1 MPRAQEAGPAS
12 LDLAERAEL
21 ALNALTRNVD
31 PALRFTPYFDC
42 RLQLDPPVLS
52 HHTYWDHCD
61 GAGRA
66 VDALVLA
73 RDMTGCDLRNEIDV
87 HLKELVSSY
96 QGEQGLCWIPEP
108 DFPPR
113 ATRRPRPPV
122 AEFWGQR
129 ACLMAFVTCYQQSTD
144 AAERAGLRRRIDAL
158 IHGLAS
164 IAVRR
169 DGYCYYPVAAR
180 DRPTDADELFYR
192 RDGWDG
198 DAEPIGTGAMCAA
211 APILRPIVQ
220 YLTTGARND
229 EAVTLC
235 DGIARY
241 VVERAGDFAEDG
253 SFRGHFHSRVATAA
267 GVLQWG
273 RFSGQPDLV
282 RWAQAVYRF
291 AGTIGTRFG
300 WFPEF
305 VGLHACETCG
315 ITDMIDVA
323 ILLAR
328 SGRHEFWGDA
338 ERFGRNHLLE
348 SQFIDAAWERQVPKR
363 TSSEAADFIAACPP
377 PQLKRAGVRDVL
389 PGAFSGGSAPNGVVD
404 TRRGHWWMGCCNA
417 HGVHGLFLLWHHA
430 VRATRTAVR
439 VNMLFDRSTPWADVR
454 SHIPTEGTVEVVM
467 RQGGSLSVR
476 TPDDV
481 ASDEVAVE
489 APGRWSWN
497 DGYVHVGGL
506 APGQVVTVRFPL
518 REHDEHV
525 GVLEDEYLVSWRGD
539 TVMAIDPPGRVG
551 PLYRRHATPEEAGER
566 YPRDASRRASR
577 LPRASRIEW

>member
-1 MPRAQEAGPAS
+1 M
-12 LDLAERAEL
+12 
-21 ALNALTRNVD
+21 
-31 PALRFTPYFDC
+31 
-42 RLQLDPPVLS
+42 
-52 HHTYWDHCD
+52 
-61 GAGRA
+61 
-66 VDALVLA
+66 
-73 RDMTGCDLRNEIDV
+73 
-87 HLKELVSSY
+87 
-96 QGEQGLCWIPEP
+96 
-108 DFPPR
+108 
-113 ATRRPRPPV
+113 
-122 AEFWGQR
+122 
-129 ACLMAFVTCYQQSTD
+129 
-144 AAERAGLRRRIDAL
+144 
-158 IHGLAS
+158 
-164 IAVRR
+164 
-169 DGYCYYPVAAR
+169 
-180 DRPTDADELFYR
+180 
-192 RDGWDG
+192 
-198 DAEPIGTGAMCAA
+198 
-211 APILRPIVQ
+211 
-220 YLTTGARND
+220 
-229 EAVTLC
+229 
-235 DGIARY
+235 
-241 VVERAGDFAEDG
+241 
-253 SFRGHFHSRVATAA
+253 
-267 GVLQWG
+267 
-273 RFSGQPDLV
+273 V

-291 AGTIGTRFG
+291 ACTIGTRFG

-305 VGLHACETCG
+305 VGQHACETCG

-323 ILLAR
+323 IQLAR
-328 SGRHEFWGDA
+328 SGRHEYWGDA
-338 ERFGRNHLLE
+338 ERFGRNHLVE

-377 PQLKRAGVRDVL
+377 PQLKREGVRDVL
-389 PGAFSGGSAPNGVVD
+389 PGAFSGGSAPNSVVD

-518 REHDEHV
+518 REHDENV

-551 PLYRRHATPEEAGER
+551 PLYRRHATPEETGER

>member
-1 MPRAQEAGPAS
+1 MPCAQEDGSAP
-12 LDLAERAEL
+12 LDLAKRAEL

-31 PALRFTPYFDC
+31 PALRFAPYFDC

-66 VDALVLA
+66 VDALLLA
-73 RDMTGCDLRNEIDV
+73 RDMTGSDRGSEIDV
-87 HLKELVSSY
+87 HLKELVASY

-113 ATRRPRPPV
+113 PTRRPRPPV

-129 ACLMAFVTCYQQSTD
+129 ACLMAFVSWYQQSTD

-164 IAVRR
+164 IAVWR
-169 DGYCYYPVAAR
+169 DRHCYYPVSAH

-198 DAEPIGTGAMCAA
+198 EDEPIGTGAMCAA

-220 YLTTGARND
+220 YLATGVRN
-229 EAVTLC
+229 EEGMALC

-241 VVERAGDFAEDG
+241 VVERAGDFGRDG

-273 RFSGQPDLV
+273 MFSGQPDLV

-291 AGTIGTRFG
+291 ACTVGTRFG

-305 VGLHACETCG
+305 VGQHACETCG

-323 ILLAR
+323 LLLAR
-328 SGRHEFWGDA
+328 SGQDEYWGDA
-338 ERFGRNHLLE
+338 ERFGRNHLVE
-348 SQFIDAAWERQVPKR
+348 SQFIDHAWEQQVPKR
-363 TSSEAADFIAACPP
+363 SSSEAAAFLASCPP
-377 PQLKRAGVRDVL
+377 AQLKRSGVRDVL
-389 PGAFSGGSAPNGVVD
+389 PGAFSGGSAPNSVVD

-417 HGVHGLFLLWHHA
+417 HGVHGLFLLWQHA
-430 VRATRTAVR
+430 VHATRSAVR
-439 VNMLFDRSTPWADVR
+439 VDMLFDRSTPWADVR
-454 SHIPTEGTVEVVM
+454 SHLPREGRVEVVM
-467 RQGGSLSVR
+467 RQRGSLSVR

-481 ASDEVAVE
+481 AQDEVAVE
-489 APGRWSWN
+489 GPGRWSWN
-497 DGYVHVGGL
+497 DGYVHVDGL
-506 APGQVVTVRFPL
+506 APGQVVTIRFPL
-518 REHDEHV
+518 EEHDEQV
-525 GVLEDEYLVSWRGD
+525 RVLEDEYLVSWRGD

-551 PLYRRHATPEEAGER
+551 PLYQRRAAPREAGVWS
-566 YPRDASRRASR
+566 PHDASRRASR